1 MICTCVLR
9 SHNNKTAKVKELG
22 MNKNLVGTIIALALA
37 ASATGVSASSHK
49 DGGHGPRGPMP
60 TFEEFDANKDGKVSK
75 DEMQAFAKAQFAK
88 MDANS
93 DGGLSADEMAKD
105 GMEKMKKRQDK
116 MFKKMDE
123 NGDGVLSFDELNGKM
138 AKRGEKMFDRLDAD
152 GDGLLSKDEMGKMK
166 QGRKGGH
173 GGKDGER
180 HGKGDHAGKGQDNN

>member
-1 MICTCVLR
+1 
-9 SHNNKTAKVKELG
+9 
-22 MNKNLVGTIIALALA
+22 MNKNLVGTIIALALALA

-105 GMEKMKKRQDK
+105 GMEKIVNNTK
-116 MFKKMDE
+116 
-123 NGDGVLSFDELNGKM
+123 GS
-138 AKRGEKMFDRLDAD
+138 
-152 GDGLLSKDEMGKMK
+152 
-166 QGRKGGH
+166 GRH
-173 GGKDGER
+173 F
-180 HGKGDHAGKGQDNN
+180 